1 DEGRLSR
8 TADPG
13 YGDERAER
21 DLDVDVLEVV
31 GAGAANDEPLA
42 VALAAVCWDRD
53 LSVASQERRG
63 YRVRVLQH
71 LLDGACGDDLAAMFA
86 GGGAD
91 VDHVVGG
98 PDRLLVVLH
107 HDQGVAEVPQ

>member
-1 DEGRLSR
+1 RFVEVLQALDRPMGARPVLGLVEVLRDLAAQDVRDEGRLSR

-42 VALAAVCWDRD
+42 IALTAVCRDRD
-53 LSVASQERRG
+53 LSVAPQERRG
-63 YRVRVLQH
+63 YRVRVFQH
-71 LLDGACGDDLAAMFA
+71 LLDGA
-86 GGGAD
+86 GG
-91 VDHVVGG
+91 
-98 PDRLLVVLH
+98 
-107 HDQGVAEVPQ
+107 